1 MTQKPRVLISDKM
14 DPNAAAIFRE
24 RGCEVD
30 EITGK
35 TPEELKAIIG
45 DYDGLAIRSATK
57 VTKEILD
64 AATNL
69 KVIGR
74 AGIGVDNVDI
84 PYASAKGIVVMN
96 TPFGNSIT
104 TAEHAIALMFA
115 LARQLPEAN
124 AQTQAGKWPKNDFM
138 GVEVTGKTLGL
149 IGAGNI
155 GSIVADRALG
165 LRMKVVAYDPF
176 LSPDRAIE
184 LGVEKVELD
193 QLLERA
199 DFITL
204 HTPLTDQTRNILS
217 RENLAKTKKGV
228 RIVNCARG
236 GLIDEEALKE
246 LLDSGHLAGAALDV
260 FATEPAKEHGLFG
273 TPNFVATPHLGA
285 STNEAQVN
293 VALQVAEQLADYLVN
308 GGVTNALNMPSLSAE
323 EAPKLRPYMALAEK
337 LGSLVGQLAHGN
349 LDKISIEVE
358 GAAAQLNQKPITGA
372 VLAGLMRQYSDTVN
386 MVNAPYLAKER
397 GLDVREVRH
406 DREGVYH
413 TLVRV
418 TVATS
423 QGDRSVAGTLF
434 GKEGPRLVEIF
445 GIGIEADLEG
455 DMLYIVNEDA
465 PGFIGRIG
473 SLLGEA
479 GINIGTF
486 HLGRRDAGGEAVLL
500 LSVDQPIPPEVIDR
514 ACDLEGVKT
523 VKALAF

>member
-1 MTQKPRVLISDKM
+1 MPKVLISDKM
-14 DPNAAAIFRE
+14 DPQAAQIFRDN
-24 RGCEVD
+24 GVEVD

-35 TPEELKAIIG
+35 TPEELMQIIG
-45 DYDGLAIRSATK
+45 EYDGLAIRSSTK

-84 PYASAKGIVVMN
+84 PYASSKGVVVMN

-115 LARQLPEAN
+115 LARQLPEAD
-124 AQTQAGKWPKNDFM
+124 ASTQAGKWEKNRFM

-155 GSIVADRALG
+155 GSIVASRALG
-165 LRMKVVAYDPF
+165 LKMKVVAFDPF
-176 LSPDRAIE
+176 LTPERAIE
-184 LGVEKVELD
+184 MGVEKADLD
-193 QLLERA
+193 TLLAKA

-217 RENLAKTKKGV
+217 KENLAKTKKGV
-228 RIVNCARG
+228 RIINCARG
-236 GLIDEEALKE
+236 GLIDEAALKE
-246 LLDSGHLAGAALDV
+246 ALESGHVAGAALDV
-260 FATEPAKEHGLFG
+260 FAVEPAKENPLFG
-273 TPNFVATPHLGA
+273 VPNLISTPHLGA
-285 STNEAQVN
+285 STKEAQVN
-293 VALQVAEQLADYLVN
+293 VALQVAEQLSDYLMT

-323 EAPKLRPYMALAEK
+323 EAPKLKPYMALAEK
-337 LGSLVGQLAHGN
+337 LGSLVGQLASDD
-349 LDKISIEVE
+349 LDNIAIEVE
-358 GAAAQLNQKPITGA
+358 GAAAALNIKPITGA
-372 VLAGLMRQYSDTVN
+372 VLAGFMRRYSDTVN

-406 DREGVYH
+406 AQEGDYQ

-418 TVATS
+418 TVNTS
-423 QGDRSVAGTLF
+423 QGERSVAGTLF
-434 GKEGPRLVEIF
+434 GNANPRLVEMF
-445 GIGIEADLEG
+445 GISLEAELEG

-465 PGFIGRIG
+465 PGFIGRVGTIV
-473 SLLGEA
+473 GEA

-486 HLGRRDAGGEAVLL
+486 HLGRRSAGGEAILL
-500 LSVDQPIPPEVIDR
+500 LTLDSPLPQNLLDTIASVKNVTR
-514 ACDLEGVKT
+514 
-523 VKALAF
+523 VKALKF